1 MTPPFCYHDRMST
14 TIPYNFLD
22 MSNFT
27 EEEYEAER
35 VRLRQPISE
44 EQHRRRL
51 AVIERIGQHRREIL
65 ERTGGKGVSPED
77 IQEAIDWSRED

>member
-1 MTPPFCYHDRMST
+1 MAT

-22 MSNFT
+22 LSNFT

-44 EQHRRRL
+44 EQKQRRL
-51 AVIERIGQHRREIL
+51 AALRSIEEHHRQFL
-65 ERTGGKGVSPED
+65 ERGGIPVSEED
-77 IQEAIDWSRED
+77 MLDAFSRNDED

>member
-1 MTPPFCYHDRMST
+1 MAT

-35 VRLRQPISE
+35 IRLRQPISE
-44 EQHRRRL
+44 EQHQRRL
-51 AVIERIGQHRREIL
+51 ALLDRIAEHHRQFL
-65 ERTGGKGVSPED
+65 ERGGVPVSEED
-77 IQEAIDWSRED
+77 MQEALDWSRED